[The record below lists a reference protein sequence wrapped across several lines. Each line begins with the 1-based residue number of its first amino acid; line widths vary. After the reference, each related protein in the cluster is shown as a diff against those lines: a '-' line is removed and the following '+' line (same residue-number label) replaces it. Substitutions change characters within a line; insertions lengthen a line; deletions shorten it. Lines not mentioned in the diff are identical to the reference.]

1 MLVQCVLQFVFSD
14 EGYTGVIALQ
24 DALNKR
30 QMLYSMPVKT
40 HYMSSY
46 DGKKIAKN
54 NPTSCERTLTAT
66 KPLTVRERA
75 DMFHRPN
82 SSLC

>member
-1 MLVQCVLQFVFSD
+1 MVFMTSFSFFMSIFRNSILVQCVLQFVFRD
-14 EGYTGVIALQ
+14 EGYTGVIELQ

-54 NPTSCERTLTAT
+54 NPASW
-66 KPLTVRERA
+66 
-75 DMFHRPN
+75 
-82 SSLC
+82 

>member
-1 MLVQCVLQFVFSD
+1 MQCVLQFIFRD
-14 EGYTGVIALQ
+14 EGYTGVIELQ

-54 NPTSCERTLTAT
+54 DPASC
-66 KPLTVRERA
+66 
-75 DMFHRPN
+75 
-82 SSLC
+82 